1 MEFYKEKLKVE
12 NRIFT
17 VIAIIL
23 VLFIVLSF
31 AAEAGLISLSPVTGD
46 SHWKSKWRG
55 FVCGASMG
63 ILGLIIYGL
72 VCNIR
77 ALKDEKKLKKLYIK
91 NHDERTIQIWTTA
104 RAEAMRLFLVIGLV
118 AAVIAGYFSITVS
131 LTVLACIVSLSLLGF
146 CFKVYYSKKF

>member
-31 AAEAGLISLSPVTGD
+31 TAEAGLISLSPVTGD
-46 SHWKSKWRG
+46 SHWQSKWRG